1 MKITTHGE
9 YLTQLTNW
17 PLLFPVN
24 VYLVREDDGLTLVD
38 AGLGGMAPGI
48 LRAAQAFG
56 APIRRIVLTHAH
68 ADHVGSLDSL
78 HAALPEAEVLMS
90 ARSARFLAGDRTLD
104 EAEQVGKL
112 RGGWKVAATGPTWL
126 IQPGE
131 RVGSLEV
138 VAAPGHSPDHS
149 ALFDTRDRTLIA
161 GDAFQTRAGIAVSGT
176 IRPLFPF
183 PALATWHKPTALDSA
198 RRLRALEPARLAVGH
213 GPVLGEPL
221 AAMDRAIV
229 TAERKLAGAVQHAG

>member
-68 ADHVGSLDSL
+68 ADHVGSLDTL

-112 RGGWKVAATGPTWL
+112 RGGWKVAATRPTWPEL
-126 IQPGE
+126 LS
-131 RVGSLEV
+131 RGS
-138 VAAPGHSPDHS
+138 APGPWRSTPRSRAMSPPRSSRGWHS
-149 ALFDTRDRTLIA
+149 AR
-161 GDAFQTRAGIAVSGT
+161 
-176 IRPLFPF
+176 
-183 PALATWHKPTALDSA
+183 
-198 RRLRALEPARLAVGH
+198 
-213 GPVLGEPL
+213 
-221 AAMDRAIV
+221 
-229 TAERKLAGAVQHAG
+229 